1 MANQISYFNVKY
13 MTVGACAN
21 FHTTVVKYITATTP
35 QILHIENKIEAYR
48 EKVRQ
53 LKAIGAEG
61 ILVLTLDKI
70 IP

>member
-1 MANQISYFNVKY
+1 SADMW
-13 MTVGACAN
+13 
-21 FHTTVVKYITATTP
+21 
-35 QILHIENKIEAYR
+35 